1 MSDVPYRRL
10 NNNSKS
16 LNHHHHQQHQ
26 QFQTQLVFCV
36 CYNKFTTQHTNR
48 KQRDTAAW
56 RQRVRNNTSNLNTVQ
71 RFLAS
76 VETDVTATCR
86 KLETKIL
93 NALEER
99 KKTKQKTQELREAIR
114 QAKET
119 HTRNKDGVQQLEREL
134 EKLNMVLQGK
144 EEELDAQKKALA
156 ECVENVKLENQRKTS
171 QADTSIQL
179 FKKHLGLD
187 IACLHNT
194 LVFKFTQ
201 VSHSNPDAEYM
212 VHLSLEEDKYTLL
225 GSEPPLPSLPQ
236 LQEELNAS
244 GNLLAC
250 IVQIRKLFE
259 RMDSKRRRQ

>member
-1 MSDVPYRRL
+1 MEAESEVNYEAE
-10 NNNSKS
+10 
-16 LNHHHHQQHQ
+16 
-26 QFQTQLVFCV
+26 
-36 CYNKFTTQHTNR
+36 
-48 KQRDTAAW
+48 QR
-56 RQRVRNNTSNLNTVQ
+56 QVHRNNTSNLNTVQ

-156 ECVENVKLENQRKTS
+156 ECVENVKKEESLVSEVKLENQRKTS

>member
-1 MSDVPYRRL
+1 MEGENEVNYEAE
-10 NNNSKS
+10 
-16 LNHHHHQQHQ
+16 
-26 QFQTQLVFCV
+26 
-36 CYNKFTTQHTNR
+36 
-48 KQRDTAAW
+48 QR
-56 RQRVRNNTSNLNTVQ
+56 QVHRNNTSNLNTVQ

-86 KLETKIL
+86 KLQTKIL
-93 NALEER
+93 SALEER
-99 KKTKQKTQELREAIR
+99 KKTKQKIEELREAIQ

-134 EKLNMVLQGK
+134 EKLNMVLKGK

-156 ECVENVKLENQRKTS
+156 ECVENVKKEESLVSEVKVENQRKTN

-225 GSEPPLPSLPQ
+225 ESEPPLPSLPQ
-236 LQEELNAS
+236 LQEELNTS

-259 RMDSKRRRQ
+259 RMDNKRRRQ